1 MYNDPGTQYAKK
13 IVNGDIVAGK
23 KVIQACKRHL
33 KDLKRIENDDFDY
46 VYLPERADIAVKFME
61 LLPDINT
68 GKPVKSAEFQ
78 KFIIY
83 SLFGWYRKENNKLRR
98 FNKAL
103 ISMARKNGKSFLIS
117 GIAIYEF
124 LAGKFPLHNRQ
135 VYCTAQS
142 REQASIVFN
151 MVVQR
156 LDGLLAKSEAIRGQV
171 RKVRNEI
178 NHNPSYSVLKPL
190 SKDTGNINGLAPT
203 LSILDEYGA
212 SKDNSMMEVLESG
225 TMLQENLLTLI
236 ISTAYFD
243 LNSPMYEQE
252 YKHGEKILKGE
263 VEQDNYFVLVYEQD
277 DEEEIYD
284 EEMWI
289 KSNPLLEV
297 KSIKKT
303 LLRNLRERF
312 EEMVA
317 KDDTL
322 GLIVKNFNMW
332 KQGSKNSFL
341 PIKEW
346 RACET
351 NNDIDIYGKQ
361 VYIGIDLSRINDL
374 TATSF
379 IYPLEK
385 EKFYVDNHSFV
396 ATTGGLEQKSQRDKI
411 DYDLLISKGY
421 ATKSR
426 LKSGFIDY
434 TQVIEYIAN
443 HIDKYNLDVVAICYD
458 PHMMEK
464 FIPEWERRFDGTPLI
479 DIPFIE
485 VPQTYLNLSQPI
497 KEFQLQVYERNII
510 HSNNPNLNLAINNA
524 VIRYDNNRNVILDKN
539 KAREKIDPLVALVTA
554 FAEAKDHEYKDID
567 IKQIEEY
574 ILSPDFGF

>member
-1 MYNDPGTQYAKK
+1 MTDPGTQYAKK
-13 IVNGDIVAGK
+13 VVNGDIVAGD
-23 KVIQACKRHL
+23 KVIKACERHL
-33 KDLKRIENDDFDY
+33 KDLEKQENDGFDY
-46 VYLPERADIAVKFME
+46 IYLPERAEIAVKFME
-61 LLPDINT
+61 VLPDIST
-68 GKPVKSAEFQ
+68 GEPVQLAQFQ

-83 SLFGWYRKENNKLRR
+83 SLYGWYRKDNDRLRR

-117 GIAIYEF
+117 GPGIFEL
-124 LAGKFPLHNRQ
+124 LAGKYPAQNRQ
-135 VYCTAQS
+135 IYCTAQS

-156 LDGLLAKSEAIRGQV
+156 LDGLLAKSEPIRNSV

-212 SKDNSMMEVLESG
+212 SSTNEMMEVLESG
-225 TMLQENLLTLI
+225 TILQQNALTLI

-252 YKHGEKILKGE
+252 YKHAEKILSGDA
-263 VEQDNYFVLVYEQD
+263 EQDNYFALVYEQD
-277 DEEEIYD
+277 DEEEIYNED
-284 EEMWI
+284 MWI

-297 KSIKKT
+297 ESLRET
-303 LLRNLRERF
+303 LLRNLRDKLKEAI
-312 EEMVA
+312 E
-317 KDDTL
+317 KNDLL
-322 GLIVKNFNMW
+322 GTIVKNFNMW
-332 KQGSKNSFL
+332 KQGSENSFL

-346 RACET
+346 RACES
-351 NNDIDIYGKQ
+351 DPVDIYGRQ

-379 IYPLEK
+379 IYPIDNK
-385 EKFYVDNHSFV
+385 KFYVDNHSFV
-396 ATTGGLEQKSQRDKI
+396 STTGGLEVKSQRDKI
-411 DYDLLISKGY
+411 DYQLLIDKGY
-421 ATKSR
+421 ATASR

-434 TQVIEYIAN
+434 TQVIEHIAN
-443 HIDKYNLDVVAICYD
+443 HIEKYSLDVVAICYD
-458 PHMMEK
+458 PYMMEK
-464 FIPEWERRFDGTPLI
+464 FIPEWERRYDGTPLI

-485 VPQTYLNLSQPI
+485 VRQTYLNLTQPI
-497 KEFQLQVYERNII
+497 KEFQLEVYERNII
-510 HSNNPNLNLAINNA
+510 HSNNPNLNLAVNNA

-539 KAREKIDPLVALVTA
+539 KAREKVDPLVALITA
-554 FAEAKDHEYKDID
+554 WSEARGHEYKDID
-567 IKQIEEY
+567 MKQIEEY
-574 ILSPDFGF
+574 ILSDDFGF